1 MRGYPTLTL
10 QTSLIAFGLKN
21 PQEMSLFTINERV
34 RWSAVDKAGIIFY
47 GAYVRF
53 FELAEMELFRSAGVP
68 YSEVFDRWDMWLP
81 RVHLESDFHYPSRL
95 DDELRVAAYFTKFGT
110 SSLQIN
116 FDVLHL
122 EAGRLAVSGH
132 EVLVC
137 TTRDTL
143 ETQPL
148 PKELIKILRPYC
160 MTVEEARAELALQ
173 GDLSQ

>member
-1 MRGYPTLTL
+1 MP
-10 QTSLIAFGLKN
+10 N
-21 PQEMSLFTINERV
+21 LFTVDERV

-53 FELAEMELFRSAGVP
+53 FELAEMELFRTAGVP
-68 YSEVFDRWDMWLP
+68 YSEVFERYDMWLP

-95 DDELRVAAYFTKFGT
+95 DDKLRVGAYFTHFGT

-122 EAGRLAVSGH
+122 DANQLAVTGH

-143 ETQPL
+143 KPRPL
-148 PKELIKILRPYC
+148 PEELVKILRPYC
-160 MTVEEARAELALQ
+160 MTEEEARAELGL
-173 GDLSQ
+173 